1 MIDWSSA
8 QEGVVE
14 EALRTSETF
23 LAGTVTI
30 AASADQRAAV
40 VAGTFATAG
49 AAIVAGV
56 IGFSAA
62 VPANSEYAASVYVGG
77 LSAAF
82 MFLLGALLCIQA
94 AMPVGLNL
102 PGTQPSGW
110 ETDVKGRRALRD
122 CQHDLLNFRETLI
135 LENLAVIKNN
145 ARLFMWGSYCGIAA
159 TFVGAAAWFIT
170 FKWSNYAFFLAAF
183 FEADFLAALLFA
195 AAFLAAVFLV
205 TLSGGFTISRPLP
218 SIVRPAFFAP
228 PIWSSSR
235 FIGRLPNRLMRP
247 SLS

>member
-8 QEGVVE
+8 SEGVVE

-23 LAGTVTI
+23 LASTVMI

-62 VPANSEYAASVYVGG
+62 VSTENHYATEVYGGG
-77 LSAAF
+77 LCAAIL
-82 MFLLGALLCIQA
+82 FLIGAFLCIRA
-94 AMPVGLNL
+94 AMPVGFNL

-110 ETDVKGRRALRD
+110 ADDIINKRALKE

-135 LENLAVIKNN
+135 KENLNTIRRN
-145 ARLFMWGSYCGIAA
+145 AMLFRMGAYCGIAA
-159 TFVGAAAWFIT
+159 
-170 FKWSNYAFFLAAF
+170 
-183 FEADFLAALLFA
+183 
-195 AAFLAAVFLV
+195 
-205 TLSGGFTISRPLP
+205 P
-218 SIVRPAFFAP
+218 
-228 PIWSSSR
+228 
-235 FIGRLPNRLMRP
+235 FIGAIVWLVIACLKC
-247 SLS
+247 